1 MEMNNTIQMNLFTYF
16 MDNEQFTIK
25 EATELVNNVKKMGVN
40 NESVR
45 ARVYEGV
52 DKGLFKK
59 ISRGVYKVVSQI
71 DGKET
76 SCLLINGDG
85 RDLSSIPDGSI
96 DGIITDH
103 PYLLEKSL
111 KGGNRDFASY
121 ELFKYNEKDFKEKN
135 RVLKEGS
142 FLVEF
147 LPEESEINYDYLY
160 QIKEMAKKQGFKYY
174 AKVPWIKGDFKANTG
189 RKSKNSE
196 DVMIFSKGEAR
207 ALKLDNK
214 KNIATAKKQGIDV
227 KGKNSY
233 EIRDILEKH
242 GLAVSFMKGT
252 NGMLPTQFSYNPKPI
267 KEKINEA
274 EKPIELL
281 EKIINYITK
290 PYECILDQFAG
301 SGNLGIASLNT
312 NRNAIL
318 IEKDEEMYEKMKK
331 NVEVNVTMKNIENK
345 REYLKGVTVRDLAES
360 DRERCE
366 GLGFEYLLESKSKI
380 FEIDDLYIIISETD
394 YELFGKE
401 KLCNVVYKEHSN
413 ITEED
418 VLRIDFAKIANDI
431 EFNKPI
437 TIDVEF
443 VENVEGTNDT
453 IFKAIGKEKYYI
465 RQDDKRENY
474 AKWYSA
480 FKDKGI
486 WQDNATIRANVTFR
500 LKNEIEKVS
509 YSNWNGAGVSSKDY
523 NEKFSYDYL
532 KLDRS
537 KIRADREF
545 IKNLIDVGS
554 LDDIK
559 ELKTAKQYNDA
570 VDYWVEHYFDDYS
583 DQELNNEIKNNN
595 SGIVIENVDEE
606 ENR

>member
-1 MEMNNTIQMNLFTYF
+1 MKTSNTIQMNLFTYF

-25 EATELVNNVKKMGVN
+25 EATELVNNIKKMGVN

-52 DKGLFKK
+52 DKGLFQK
-59 ISRGVYKVVSQI
+59 ISRGVYKVISQI

-85 RDLSSIPDGSI
+85 RDLSSIPDNSI

-111 KGGNRDFASY
+111 KGGNRNFASY
-121 ELFKYNEKDFKEKN
+121 ELFKYNEKDFKEKK
-135 RVLKEGS
+135 RVLKDGS

-147 LPEESEINYDYLY
+147 LPEENEINYDYLY

-174 AKVPWIKGDFKANTG
+174 AKVSWIKGDFKANTG

-227 KGKNSY
+227 KGKSSY
-233 EIRDILEKH
+233 EIRDLLEEK
-242 GLAVSFMKGT
+242 GLIVSFMKGT
-252 NGMLPTQFSYNPKPI
+252 NGMLPAQFNHSPKAV

-281 EKIINYITK
+281 EEIINYITK
-290 PYECILDQFAG
+290 PYEYILDQFAG

-318 IEKDEEMYEKMKK
+318 IEKDKKMYEKMKK
-331 NVEVNVTMKNIENK
+331 NVEVNVEVKDVGNK
-345 REYLKGVTVRDLAES
+345 REYLKGVTVRDLDER
-360 DRERCE
+360 DKERCK
-366 GLGFEYLLESKSKI
+366 GLNFEYLLESKSKI
-380 FEIDDLYIIISETD
+380 FEIDELYVILNGID
-394 YELFGKE
+394 YQEFGKE
-401 KLCNVVYKEHSN
+401 KICNVIYKEHSN
-413 ITEED
+413 FTEED
-418 VLRIDFAKIANDI
+418 ILRIDFEKIANDI

-453 IFKAIGKEKYYI
+453 IFKAIEKEKYYI
-465 RQDDKRENY
+465 RQDDKKEKC

-480 FKDKGI
+480 FKDKGL
-486 WQDNATIRANVTFR
+486 WQDNAAIRANVTFR
-500 LKNEIEKVS
+500 LKDEIEKVS
-509 YSNWNGAGVSSKDY
+509 YSNWSGAGVNSKDY
-523 NEKFSYDYL
+523 NKKFSYDYL
-532 KLDRS
+532 ENTHKL
-537 KIRADREF
+537 E
-545 IKNLIDVGS
+545 NEV
-554 LDDIK
+554 DIG
-559 ELKTAKQYNDA
+559 D
-570 VDYWVEHYFDDYS
+570 
-583 DQELNNEIKNNN
+583 
-595 SGIVIENVDEE
+595 
-606 ENR
+606 

>member
-1 MEMNNTIQMNLFTYF
+1 MDKSNTIQMNLFTYF

-25 EATELVNNVKKMGVN
+25 EATELVNNIKKMGVN
-40 NESVR
+40 NESIR

-52 DKGLFKK
+52 DKGLFQK
-59 ISRGVYKVVSQI
+59 ISRGVYKVLSQI

-85 RDLSSIPDGSI
+85 RDLSSIPDKSI

-121 ELFKYNEKDFKEKN
+121 ELFKYSEKDFKEKS
-135 RVLKEGS
+135 RVLKDGS

-160 QIKEMAKKQGFKYY
+160 QIKEMAKKQGFRYY

-227 KGKNSY
+227 KGKSSY
-233 EIRDILEKH
+233 EIRDLLEEK
-242 GLAVSFMKGT
+242 GFTVSFMKGT
-252 NGMLPTQFSYNPKPI
+252 NGMLPTQFNYSPKSI

-274 EKPIELL
+274 EKPTELL
-281 EKIINYITK
+281 EDIINYITR
-290 PYECILDQFAG
+290 PYEYILDQFAG

-318 IEKDEEMYEKMKK
+318 IEKNKEMYEKMKK
-331 NVEVNVTMKNIENK
+331 NVEVNITMKNTENK
-345 REYLKGVTVRDLAES
+345 REYLKNVTVRDLDES
-360 DRERCE
+360 DRDKCE
-366 GLGFEYLLESKSKI
+366 GLNFKYLLESKSKI
-380 FEIDDLYIIISETD
+380 FEIDDLYVILNGMD
-394 YELFGKE
+394 YESFGKE
-401 KLCNVVYKEHSN
+401 KLCNVIYKEPSKF
-413 ITEED
+413 ID
-418 VLRIDFAKIANDI
+418 KDILRIDFEKIANDI

-453 IFKAIGKEKYYI
+453 IFKTIGKEKYYI
-465 RQDDKRENY
+465 RQDDKRENC

-480 FKDKGI
+480 FKSEGL
-486 WQDNATIRANVTFR
+486 WQDNAPIRANVTFR
-500 LKNEIEKVS
+500 LKDEIEKVS
-509 YSNWNGAGVSSKDY
+509 YSNWNGSGVSSKDY

-532 KLDRS
+532 GNTRKL
-537 KIRADREF
+537 E
-545 IKNLIDVGS
+545 NEV
-554 LDDIK
+554 DIG
-559 ELKTAKQYNDA
+559 D
-570 VDYWVEHYFDDYS
+570 
-583 DQELNNEIKNNN
+583 
-595 SGIVIENVDEE
+595 
-606 ENR
+606 